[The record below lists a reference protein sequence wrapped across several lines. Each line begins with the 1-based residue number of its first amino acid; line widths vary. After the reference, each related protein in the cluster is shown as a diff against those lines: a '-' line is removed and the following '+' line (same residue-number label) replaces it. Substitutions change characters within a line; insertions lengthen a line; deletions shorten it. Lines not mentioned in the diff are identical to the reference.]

1 MLTITASEKKME
13 FYRIEKDENIGLSGD
28 VKKNTEIGKIPT
40 WGPEFR
46 VTFDLKIN
54 SLVSGRGGWTNVIS
68 FQINGGKRNN
78 VKMGDRIP
86 SIFLNKKG
94 FLHFTSGVN
103 RNRNHV
109 FNFNSIKLK
118 KWFSIA
124 IQQTRENGKVREI
137 EKKKNYITL

>member
-46 VTFDLKIN
+46 VTFDLKIH
-54 SLVSGRGGWTNVIS
+54 SLVSASWTNVIS
-68 FQINGGKRNN
+68 FKINGGKSNSG
-78 VKMGDRIP
+78 KMGDRIP
-86 SIFLNKKG
+86 AIFLNNKKG

-103 RNRNHV
+103 RNRNHA